1 MTNLSRSTDR
11 QSAAEPKATPVA
23 AMPTYGQ
30 VKDAVLAA
38 SELTPKVRMNLLR
51 AVDIAIALIGRASV
65 NAAVDIPGLQRKLE
79 KTTPAMLGFASANS
93 FSAFQS
99 NLRRA
104 LRIAGVAVM
113 PGKSRT
119 PLAPSWRA
127 LRERAEQ
134 LDAWAPLSR
143 FCHFCSELGIAPDD
157 VRPGHVVR
165 FVALVRDTSLKS
177 RADKTERQ
185 VTKAWARARSTVP
198 GWPQQPLP
206 VPAPRRAEGC
216 PPWSAYPPSLEA
228 DARAFVARG
237 ADDWLEADGRPPL
250 KPRTRSN
257 YTDALRRAA
266 GELVASGIPAGAL
279 KTLADLVAPDRV
291 KAILSRVAE
300 RTGRRQGGHVGQLAI
315 ILRVAASGHVRLPVD
330 QQARLDTMEK
340 ATRAPRQMGDRTLR
354 RLEAMTPERVDAF
367 IALPRKL
374 DALARKRGKVD
385 ITSARLVRAAL
396 FISLL
401 LELASRQGNV
411 TELRLGSDI
420 IDEPDGRVW
429 VIVTGC
435 QVKNG
440 EEIRAELS
448 SRTAALFRRYVKEY
462 RLIHAGGSDADWLFC
477 REDGSHWPT
486 DRAYETVTDLTAW
499 HIGVDLNPHA
509 VRSLVGEI
517 LEAEHPGA
525 VGLVKDVLG
534 HKTVA
539 TTETHYRRLNVQRSR
554 KLYHQAL
561 ERRGRGR
568 RS

>member
-1 MTNLSRSTDR
+1 MNSQSPSTDR
-11 QSAAEPKATPVA
+11 QPAAEPNATPVA

-38 SELTPKVRMNLLR
+38 SDLTPKVGKNLLR
-51 AVDIAIALIGRASV
+51 AVDIAVVLMGRASV
-65 NAAVDIPGLQRKLE
+65 NAAVDIPALQHKLE
-79 KTTPAMLGFASANS
+79 KTTPAMLGFACANS

-104 LRIAGVAVM
+104 LRIAGVVVM

-119 PLAPSWRA
+119 PLGPAWRA
-127 LRERAEQ
+127 LRQRAEQ

-143 FCHFCSELGIAPDD
+143 FCHFCSEQGIAPED
-157 VRPGHVVR
+157 VGPAHVGR

-177 RADKTERQ
+177 RADKAERQ
-185 VTKAWARARSTVP
+185 ITKAWRRACDCVP
-198 GWPQQPLP
+198 GWPQQSLP
-206 VPAPRRAEGC
+206 VPAPKRADGC
-216 PPWSAYPPSLEA
+216 APWSAYPPSLEA

-237 ADDWLEADGRPPL
+237 ADDWLEGNATPPL

-257 YTDALRRAA
+257 YAEALRRAA
-266 GELVASGIPAGAL
+266 GELVASGISAGEL

-291 KAILSRVAE
+291 KTILSRVAE
-300 RTGRRQGGHVGQLAI
+300 RTGRKRGGHVGLLAI
-315 ILRVAASGHVRLPVD
+315 ILRLAASGHVRLPAD
-330 QQARLDTMEK
+330 QQARLNTMEK
-340 ATRAPRQMGDRTLR
+340 QTRAFRQMSDRTLR
-354 RLEAMTPERVDAF
+354 RLEAMTPERIDAF

-374 DALARKRGKVD
+374 DTLARKHGKVD

-429 VIVTGC
+429 VIVTGS

-448 SRTAALFRRYVKEY
+448 PRTAALFRRYVKEY
-462 RLIHAGGSDADWLFC
+462 RPVHAGASDADWLFC

-486 DRAYETVTDLTAW
+486 DRAYETVTDLTAR
-499 HIGVDLNPHA
+499 HVGVDVNPHS

-534 HKTVA
+534 HKSVA

-554 KLYHQAL
+554 KLYHEVL
-561 ERRGRGR
+561 ERREGR
-568 RS
+568 RT